1 MADCDDPR
9 SLGSLQKPGGQI
21 HANLLASFVT
31 HLVTHLFQPRK
42 GHAMELR
49 YVFRMLLAS
58 PFLAPC
64 IATHSAGAASSWTY
78 AAHRHGPRDWGVLET
93 AFEKCATGLAQSP
106 IDIGKTVKANL
117 PALDFQYGKA
127 ALSILN
133 NGHTVQVDLPAG
145 NVLKVGDQS
154 LELLQFHFHTPS
166 EETLK
171 GKHLPMVVHFV
182 HRAAGGELGVVSVLV
197 KVGRSNA
204 DYAPVFAHLP
214 RPGEKIAV
222 DALELDLPRLLPSGK
237 GYYAYQGSLTTP
249 PCSEGVN
256 WMILKNPIVLG
267 AGQVKAF
274 RRLFSANARPVQPLH
289 GRIVEESQ

>member
-1 MADCDDPR
+1 
-9 SLGSLQKPGGQI
+9 
-21 HANLLASFVT
+21 
-31 HLVTHLFQPRK
+31 
-42 GHAMELR
+42 MEIR
-49 YVFRMLLAS
+49 FAFSMLLAF
-58 PFLAPC
+58 PCLALG
-64 IATHSAGAASSWTY
+64 GAAQAAASASSWTY
-78 AAHRHGPRDWGVLET
+78 AAHHHGPQEWGALET

-117 PALDFQYGKA
+117 PALDFQYGRA

-182 HRAAGGELGVVSVLV
+182 HRAAGGELGVVGVLV
-197 KVGRSNA
+197 KVGKSNA

-222 DALELDLPRLLPSGK
+222 DALQLDLPRLLPSRK

-249 PCSEGVN
+249 PCSEGVS
-256 WMILKNPIVLG
+256 WMVLKEPVVLG
-267 AGQVKAF
+267 ARQVKAF
-274 RRLFSANARPVQPLH
+274 RRLFNANARPVQPLN
-289 GRIVEESQ
+289 GRIVEESL